1 MRNFRDRHRN
11 PGGPLVARRGGGA
24 PWTPAAL
31 SPYAWYDVYLGGS
44 STQITDSSAN
54 GRAAATFGAS
64 TAAPS
69 YVAGS
74 RFVTFDGVNDIIDVP
89 AAAMPPMATEAWS
102 AVWVGTVSASY
113 SPWARLFSNR
123 SSGGTTK
130 GFDMAMDNTGTN
142 QLQAFVSEGVSQVG
156 QALSWA
162 SGVRSVITFKNN
174 GTSRFF
180 ANNGA
185 SASVEAQKN
194 VQNTVGRI
202 GSSTGAGGNY
212 FTGTFEA
219 LILFDRCITDAEH
232 AQLVAHY
239 GGGL

>member
-1 MRNFRDRHRN
+1 MTGLRGR
-11 PGGPLVARRGGGA
+11 GRGGVA
-24 PWTPAAL
+24 WSPANLA
-31 SPYAWYDVYLGGS
+31 PYAWYDVQRGGS
-44 STQITDSSAN
+44 STQIADSSSN
-54 GRAAATFGAS
+54 GRAAATFGAA

-69 YVAGS
+69 YVSGS
-74 RFVTFDGVNDIIDVP
+74 RFVTFDGINDIIDVP

-102 AVWVGTVSASY
+102 AVWVGTISASY
-113 SPWARLFSNR
+113 NAFARLFSNR

-142 QLQAFVSEGVSQVG
+142 QLQAYVSEGVSQVG
-156 QALSWA
+156 QALAWT

-174 GTSRFF
+174 GTSRFY
-180 ANNGA
+180 ANNA
-185 SASVEAQKN
+185 AVATTQAQKD

-219 LILFDRCITDAEH
+219 LVLFDRCITDAEH
-232 AQLVAHY
+232 AQLVAYY